1 MHLGKSKILITGGT
15 GFLGYELVRQLSKK
29 YNIIATSKKKTKNFL
44 HLDYPKKKL
53 KKSIFKGI
61 ETIIHLASLDR
72 EEVEKNY
79 KKAKKI
85 NYDFTKELIEFSILN
100 GVKNFIYISSI
111 SVYGSNLY
119 KNVSEDTKPVPKD
132 RYSRLKLRCEKLLRI
147 KSKKQKILILRL
159 SNIIGVPKA
168 ISKGY
173 QKLFIADICQSAFKK
188 KKITLKTNGNQYRD
202 FLELNSFIKIMNLFL
217 IKIDKIDNF
226 SIFNISS
233 SNSLKIIDIAKKV
246 SFIFDKTFNQ
256 KIKIIKGKKVNEK
269 KYLINNSKMKNFL
282 NLEVK
287 TNYNKIL
294 LSIINFLKK

>member
-29 YNIIATSKKKTKNFL
+29 YNIIATSKTKTKNFL

-85 NYDFTKELIEFSILN
+85 NYDFTKELIELSILN

-119 KNVSEDTKPVPKD
+119 KNVSEDTKPVPVD

-173 QKLFIADICQSAFKK
+173 QKLFIADICQSAFKN
-188 KKITLKTNGNQYRD
+188 KKIILKTNGNQYRD
-202 FLELNSFIKIMNLFL
+202 FLELNSFIKILNLFL
-217 IKIDKIDNF
+217 IKIDKTDNF

-256 KIKIIKGKKVNEK
+256 KIKIIKGKKINEK

-294 LSIINFLKK
+294 LGIINFIKK